1 MTRWCIE
8 CAQQQQHQA
17 ATKTV
22 DGDPLCDFHA
32 KKAGESGGE
41 TEPVTPAPAK
51 KPRGPYRKRVET
63 AEPPAKKPRGPYR
76 KRVETAEPPAKKPR
90 GPYRKRVETAE
101 PPAPA
106 LELLKHEPEVAP
118 PAPSNAD
125 RVLWKARLSIQQRKD
140 EFLFRASEEF
150 SEASTIATDLLDSS
164 PSCQMV
170 GAVIVGIERVARLW
184 N

>member
-1 MTRWCIE
+1 MTKWCIE
-8 CAQQQQHQA
+8 CAQSQQHQA

-32 KKAGESGGE
+32 KKAQGSSGES
-41 TEPVTPAPAK
+41 EPAAPAPAK
-51 KPRGPYRKRVET
+51 KPRGPYRKRAQA
-63 AEPPAKKPRGPYR
+63 AEAS
-76 KRVETAEPPAKKPR
+76 
-90 GPYRKRVETAE
+90 
-101 PPAPA
+101 
-106 LELLKHEPEVAP
+106 
-118 PAPSNAD
+118 APSLVIDGQVNTVTASPELAGTKLTIVTSFGD
-125 RVLWKARLSIQQRKD
+125 RVLWKARLRIQERKD

-150 SEASTIATDLLDSS
+150 REASTIATDLLDSS

>member
-32 KKAGESGGE
+32 KKAGESSSE

-51 KPRGPYRKRVET
+51 KPRGPYRKRVEAT
-63 AEPPAKKPRGPYR
+63 
-76 KRVETAEPPAKKPR
+76 
-90 GPYRKRVETAE
+90 E

-118 PAPSNAD
+118 PAPSNAG

>member
-22 DGDPLCDFHA
+22 DGDSLCDFHA

-41 TEPVTPAPAK
+41 TEPVTPA
-51 KPRGPYRKRVET
+51 
-63 AEPPAKKPRGPYR
+63 
-76 KRVETAEPPAKKPR
+76 PAKKPR

>member
-32 KKAGESGGE
+32 KRAGESGGE

-51 KPRGPYRKRVET
+51 KPRGPYRKRTEAT
-63 AEPPAKKPRGPYR
+63 
-76 KRVETAEPPAKKPR
+76 
-90 GPYRKRVETAE
+90 E

-125 RVLWKARLSIQQRKD
+125 RVLWKARLSIQQRKE

>member
-1 MTRWCIE
+1 MTKWCIE

-51 KPRGPYRKRVET
+51 KRRGPYRKRT
-63 AEPPAKKPRGPYR
+63 
-76 KRVETAEPPAKKPR
+76 
-90 GPYRKRVETAE
+90 
-101 PPAPA
+101 
-106 LELLKHEPEVAP
+106 AP
-118 PAPSNAD
+118 PAQSNAD
-125 RVLWKARLSIQQRKD
+125 RVLWKAWLSIQQRKD

>member
-41 TEPVTPAPAK
+41 IEPVTPAPAK
-51 KPRGPYRKRVET
+51 KRRGPYRKRAET
-63 AEPPAKKPRGPYR
+63 AEPPAQ
-76 KRVETAEPPAKKPR
+76 
-90 GPYRKRVETAE
+90 
-101 PPAPA
+101 
-106 LELLKHEPEVAP
+106 
-118 PAPSNAD
+118 SNAD
-125 RVLWKARLSIQQRKD
+125 RVLWKAQLSIQQRKD

-150 SEASTIATDLLDSS
+150 SEASTIATDLLGSS

>member
-51 KPRGPYRKRVET
+51 KRRGPYRKR
-63 AEPPAKKPRGPYR
+63 ARYR
-76 KRVETAEPPAKKPR
+76 L
-90 GPYRKRVETAE
+90 RKAMPTGFSGRPSSAFSSARTSSCF
-101 PPAPA
+101 APA
-106 LELLKHEPEVAP
+106 RSFQKHR
-118 PAPSNAD
+118 PSQPTCSAAHQA
-125 RVLWKARLSIQQRKD
+125 ARWW
-140 EFLFRASEEF
+140 
-150 SEASTIATDLLDSS
+150 
-164 PSCQMV
+164 
-170 GAVIVGIERVARLW
+170 AR
-184 N
+184 

>member
-22 DGDPLCDFHA
+22 DGDSLCDFHA

-41 TEPVTPAPAK
+41 TEPVTPA
-51 KPRGPYRKRVET
+51 
-63 AEPPAKKPRGPYR
+63 PAKKPRGPYR

>member
-8 CAQQQQHQA
+8 CAQQGQHQH
-17 ATKTV
+17 ATTEV

-32 KKAGESGGE
+32 KQAGGSTGSS
-41 TEPVTPAPAK
+41 EPVPAPAK
-51 KPRGPYRKRVET
+51 KRGRPKGAGVKT
-63 AEPPAKKPRGPYR
+63 QPAEP
-76 KRVETAEPPAKKPR
+76 E
-90 GPYRKRVETAE
+90 
-101 PPAPA
+101 APG
-106 LELLKHEPEVAP
+106 LELTKHEPEVAP
-118 PAPSNAD
+118 AAAID
-125 RVLWKARLSIQQRKD
+125 THRVLWKARLSIQQRKD

-150 SEASTIATDLLDSS
+150 GEASTIATDLLDSP

>member
-1 MTRWCIE
+1 MTRWCLE
-8 CAQQQQHQA
+8 CAQQGQHQA
-17 ATKTV
+17 ATKEV

-32 KKAGESGGE
+32 KQASGSTGSS
-41 TEPVTPAPAK
+41 EPVPEPAK
-51 KPRGPYRKRVET
+51 KRGRPKGAGVKT
-63 AEPPAKKPRGPYR
+63 QPAEPKRLVSNSRNTSR
-76 KRVETAEPPAKKPR
+76 KV
-90 GPYRKRVETAE
+90 
-101 PPAPA
+101 APA
-106 LELLKHEPEVAP
+106 AAIDTH
-118 PAPSNAD
+118 

-150 SEASTIATDLLDSS
+150 GEASTIATDLLDSS

>member
-41 TEPVTPAPAK
+41 TEPVTPA
-51 KPRGPYRKRVET
+51 
-63 AEPPAKKPRGPYR
+63 PAKKPRGPYR